1 MIRRG
6 FALSGL
12 AAAASAAGAAEP
24 ALTLA
29 VGLDYSS
36 GEYGKTETTSVSTV
50 QFGAKYDTE
59 RWTFRASLP
68 FLRISG
74 PAGVVGVGPD
84 AIVLP
89 GDAEGRRDEAGL
101 GDLGVSA
108 TYKAIADPSAPLL
121 VDVGARVKFAT
132 ADESK
137 GLGTGKNDYS
147 VQVDV
152 ARNADGVAP
161 FVTLGYRWYGDPSGI
176 ELRNAWFGT
185 VGLAWRDASGTSL
198 GAAYDYRQ
206 RTVEGGASVSELTL
220 FLAQP
225 LGQQWK
231 AQLYFIR
238 GFSDASPDA
247 GVGALLAYSF

>member
-1 MIRRG
+1 VRRS
-6 FALSGL
+6 FVFFLC
-12 AAAASAAGAAEP
+12 AAAQSPAIAADG
-24 ALTLA
+24 ALTLG

-36 GEYGKTETTSVSTV
+36 GEYGKTETTSVATV
-50 QFGAKYDTE
+50 QFGAKYDTQ

-89 GDAEGRRDEAGL
+89 GEFEGRRDESGV

-108 TYKAIADPSAPLL
+108 TYRAIADPAAPLL
-121 VDVGARVKFAT
+121 VDVGARVKLAT

-147 VQVDV
+147 LYVDV
-152 ARNADGVAP
+152 ARNAPGVSP
-161 FVTLGYRWYGDPSGI
+161 FATLGYRWYGDPAGI

-185 VGLAWRDASGTSL
+185 VGFAWRDASGTSL

-206 RTVEGGASVSELTL
+206 RTVDGGANASELMV

-225 LGQQWK
+225 LGAQWK

-247 GVGALLAYSF
+247 GVGAFAAYSF